1 MNLGIIEINWS
12 SLMILANLV
21 ILYLIMKRFFFEK
34 IHNFMQRRQDA
45 VRDAIA
51 GAEAINKRADKKME
65 DYQRRIANVESEG
78 RDIIRNAKV
87 QADARAKRIV
97 DEANEQASQI
107 VARAQ
112 EEVRRERAQAMRGM
126 KEEITTLALM
136 AASKVL
142 EEELSG
148 SEQQR
153 RIVDRVI
160 EEAGNA
166 GWQN

>member
-97 DEANEQASQI
+97 DEANEQASQL

>member
-1 MNLGIIEINWS
+1 
-12 SLMILANLV
+12 
-21 ILYLIMKRFFFEK
+21 
-34 IHNFMQRRQDA
+34 
-45 VRDAIA
+45 
-51 GAEAINKRADKKME
+51 
-65 DYQRRIANVESEG
+65 
-78 RDIIRNAKV
+78 
-87 QADARAKRIV
+87 
-97 DEANEQASQI
+97 
-107 VARAQ
+107 
-112 EEVRRERAQAMRGM
+112 M

>member
-1 MNLGIIEINWS
+1 M
-12 SLMILANLV
+12 
-21 ILYLIMKRFFFEK
+21 
-34 IHNFMQRRQDA
+34 
-45 VRDAIA
+45 
-51 GAEAINKRADKKME
+51 
-65 DYQRRIANVESEG
+65 ESEG

>member
-166 GWQN
+166 GRQN